1 MPNTRKI
8 LPGAAAVLAAF
19 NLLFFYSMKDAWG
32 GIATIV
38 RVPGFSVYI
47 LALLAVMAAAALVG
61 AFAGFPRWASRALLG
76 LSALFTA
83 ALAYVCAVDIGSWNY
98 ILREFGYALLWT
110 AAVAA
115 FGLLLFAY
123 PKSALAR
130 SKAFRLCALVVGAAA
145 LFAASFDLSF
155 TRFGEGPVVWAVG
168 EDYQIVFTTSCRATA
183 SVEVGGVAYRDTYSG
198 YDVSETRVHKVSVPM
213 AALDAAKSYTIGA
226 RAMILRGPYW
236 AIQGRSI
243 SRKYAFRPVDP
254 SDGLQYYSLSDPHGF
269 VAPAVGASGWFGDK
283 LDFLIVAGDT
293 SSFLDRPADLDR
305 VLAIAYGATKG
316 RLPVVYARGNH
327 ETKGR
332 VSNSLHRYVGAD
344 GDKFYYSF
352 RLGPVWGLVLDLGED
367 HWDGWQEFYGAAR
380 FDAYRAEQTRF
391 LDGIVADAAREY
403 GAPGVAYR
411 LAVCHIPVT
420 FEYADDEHAP
430 VAFQKAWIER
440 LDRMGIDL
448 MVNGHRHEAMY
459 VSLDLPAGLP
469 LSKSAALT
477 GKKKN
482 RVDGMRLESNF
493 PAVIDSRRSELQT
506 ETVDEDLFGRRFF
519 GLAVEV
525 KGEGM
530 ELRYTDERG
539 KVLRTVGAWTGADL
553 GEVIRVPCFSARRG
567 TEKAQI

>member
-1 MPNTRKI
+1 MPNQRKA
-8 LPGAAAVLAAF
+8 LPGAAAILAAF
-19 NLLFFYSMKDAWG
+19 NLLFFYSMRDAWG

-38 RVPGFSVYI
+38 RVPGFYLCI
-47 LALLAVMAAAALVG
+47 LGLLAATAAAALVG
-61 AFAGFPRWASRALLG
+61 AFAAFPRWASRALLG
-76 LSALFTA
+76 LSALLAA

-110 AAVAA
+110 AALAA
-115 FGLLLFAY
+115 FALLLFAY
-123 PKSALAR
+123 PKSALSK
-130 SKAFRLCALVVGAAA
+130 SKAFRLGALALGAAA
-145 LFAASFDLSF
+145 LIAVSFDLSF
-155 TRFGEGPVVWAVG
+155 VRFGEGPVVWAVG

-183 SVEVGGVAYRDTYSG
+183 SVEVGGVAYRDTYAG

-243 SRKYAFRPVDP
+243 SRRCAFRPVDP

-269 VAPAVGASGWFGDK
+269 VTPAVRASAWFGDR
-283 LDFLIVAGDT
+283 LDFLIIAGDT

-305 VLAIAYGATKG
+305 ILAIAHGATKG
-316 RLPVVYARGNH
+316 RIPVVYARGNH

-391 LDGIVADAAREY
+391 LDGILASAAREY
-403 GAPGVAYR
+403 AAPGIAYR

-420 FEYADDEHAP
+420 FAYADEHAP
-430 VAFQKAWIER
+430 ATYQRAWIER
-440 LDRMGIDL
+440 LDQMGLDL

-459 VSLDLPAGLP
+459 ISLDLPAGLP
-469 LSKSAALT
+469 LSKSSALT
-477 GKKKN
+477 GKREN
-482 RVDGMRLESNF
+482 RVDGTRLESNF
-493 PAVIDSRRSELQT
+493 PAVIDSRRSEVQS
-506 ETVDEDLFGRRFF
+506 EAVEEDLFGRRFF
-519 GLAVEV
+519 GLAVEA

-539 KVLRTVGAWTGADL
+539 RVLRTVGAWTGKDL
-553 GEVIRVPCFSARRG
+553 GEVIRIPGFAARQG
-567 TEKAQI
+567 TK